1 MKGSLPFRMAHW
13 TMVVLTLA
21 NLLWI
26 SGPSCCC
33 ASSNGCSQASA
44 EGKVNCC
51 SPKSD
56 DAGCSCCCKKADASQ
71 TESGCKHCGKNSN
84 QGEHSATFLSRSE
97 RTTLPCGTS
106 SSCNCGEVS
115 SRPTAPVTRTTQ
127 TVQDHS
133 DAAPLAIALIEP
145 KWPEIRPA
153 LSVERQNHLLAALDR
168 PVSIRFGVWR
178 N

>member
-1 MKGSLPFRMAHW
+1 MTSMTGSLPYRMTHW

-21 NLLWI
+21 NLLWV
-26 SGPSCCC
+26 SSPSCCC
-33 ASSNGCSQASA
+33 ASSNSCTKTSTAASA
-44 EGKVNCC
+44 DGTASCC

-56 DAGCSCCCKKADASQ
+56 AAGCSCCCKKAA
-71 TESGCKHCGKNSN
+71 KHPADSCEHCAAKSN
-84 QGEHSATFLSRSE
+84 L
-97 RTTLPCGTS
+97 TS
-106 SSCNCGEVS
+106 TANTRSCNCGEVS

-133 DAAPLAIALIEP
+133 EAAPLAFALIEP
-145 KWPEIRPA
+145 QWPEVRPA
-153 LSVERQNHLLAALDR
+153 PSFERHNHLLAALER